1 MTHHFFV
8 GLDLGQSQDY
18 SALAI
23 IEEPCWIR
31 EPYRFRLSQP
41 EDGWAWPSNMRPEDA
56 EEALRI
62 DLREGKPPDPPLHL
76 RHLQRYPLGTPYP
89 EIIDDVRRL
98 LWSDLLAYK
107 RTAFLVD
114 RTGVGA
120 GVFDSFV
127 HAGLDPKGVSIHG
140 GDSVSRDGNVY
151 RVPKRDLVSAVQVL
165 LQNDRLKI
173 AESLPLAETLKA
185 ELLNFKVK
193 IDTKTG
199 HDSYSHWR
207 EGDHDDLVLASAM
220 ACWYRL
226 WYAYHLDNRNA
237 GLVPAM

>member
-1 MTHHFFV
+1 MTHHFYV
-8 GLDLGQSQDY
+8 GLDLGQSRDY

-31 EPYRFRLSQP
+31 EPYRFALNQP
-41 EDGWAWPSNMRPEDA
+41 DYGWSWPSNMTPETA

-62 DLREGKPPDPPLHL
+62 DFHEGKPPHPPLHL

-89 EIIDDVRRL
+89 AIIEDVGKL
-98 LWSDLLAYK
+98 LSSNLLRYK
-107 RTAFLVD
+107 RVAFLVD
-114 RTGVGA
+114 KTGVGG

-127 HAGLDPKGVSIHG
+127 HAGLDPLGVSIHG

-173 AESLPLAETLKA
+173 AQGLPLADTLKV
-185 ELLNFKVK
+185 ELLNFRVK
-193 IDTKTG
+193 IDPKTA

-207 EGDHDDLVLASAM
+207 EADHDDLVLATAM
-220 ACWYRL
+220 ACWFRQ
-226 WYAYHLDNRNA
+226 WQNHHIDAANA
-237 GLVPAM
+237 GVVTV